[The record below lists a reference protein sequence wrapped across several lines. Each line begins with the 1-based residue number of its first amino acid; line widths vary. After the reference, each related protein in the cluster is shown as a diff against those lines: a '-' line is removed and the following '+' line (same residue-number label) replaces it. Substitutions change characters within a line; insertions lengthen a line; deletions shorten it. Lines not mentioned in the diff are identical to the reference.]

1 MTVPP
6 SGSGRTVCPICPLLT
21 PRTTRRGLDTS
32 REKFLS
38 GRQRSISEEAC
49 VSLDVAG
56 VKSTGIAFGG
66 GMNTGIATGMTIA
79 IRLEKIPP
87 SRPG

>member
-1 MTVPP
+1 
-6 SGSGRTVCPICPLLT
+6 
-21 PRTTRRGLDTS
+21 
-32 REKFLS
+32 
-38 GRQRSISEEAC
+38 
-49 VSLDVAG
+49 